1 MYDMAMES
9 GAFSAFRSDFNLML
23 KDTLSQM
30 EDRMVKD
37 AEITVKFNISL
48 REGVTDDALGGY
60 AGAQRE
66 YIRPDISHKINTCMK
81 VTSSVSGWLDGNY
94 ELVWKD
100 GKYQLREL
108 GEQLTIEDEEDNA

>member
-1 MYDMAMES
+1 MIWQWRA
-9 GAFSAFRSDFNLML
+9 ARSAPLNLML
-23 KDTLSQM
+23 KDTLAQM
-30 EDRMVKD
+30 EERMVKD

>member
-30 EDRMVKD
+30 EDP
-37 AEITVKFNISL
+37 I
-48 REGVTDDALGGY
+48 GGY

-108 GEQLTIEDEEDNA
+108 GEQLTIEDDV